1 MCCTVFKLPT
11 SHQYFAH
18 PSIHHRWYLSASIIH
33 IHTIHTLSS
42 SVDTD
47 TIEQIHLAQ
56 LTTHFNT
63 NILPTIPIPGSVH
76 SFKHNIEFQQKTQNM
91 KFDNRFTALAT
102 LSIMLPTSVDAFS
115 VLPGNVKSSSS
126 SSASTS
132 FTTKLYETV
141 EEKADTETH
150 FLRSISTS
158 AELDSGIVIKESS
171 PSPELKPADFPQNY
185 KISDK
190 WFYLEPKQKVCD
202 TKDIPAQVA
211 FQCVNKRGAIA
222 HGRDTELNF
231 DVLTMD
237 ENPFRSVGEVFED
250 LGGMTFLKDITSI
263 KTELLT
269 KGPVVSTSFLLT
281 EAFMSAVENA
291 ARFDP
296 TLVGQK
302 YPVLIV
308 GWEHTAFGEV
318 WLIQPLI
325 KGQYVEIQKIAFRQ
339 FGIDDVVV
347 APLNNFDSTPWQGG
361 PYFDIDLSGSPFPD
375 WCTTW
380 QGVETNINSKDLE
393 KLGAV
398 LSEDFITASRK
409 RTRFVIRDSTK
420 IAHSRACYLTKVEY
434 QEGDTPWHVEVNYGV

>member
-1 MCCTVFKLPT
+1 
-11 SHQYFAH
+11 
-18 PSIHHRWYLSASIIH
+18 
-33 IHTIHTLSS
+33 
-42 SVDTD
+42 
-47 TIEQIHLAQ
+47 
-56 LTTHFNT
+56 
-63 NILPTIPIPGSVH
+63 
-76 SFKHNIEFQQKTQNM
+76 M
-91 KFDNRFTALAT
+91 KFDTHFTALAT
-102 LSIMLPTSVDAFS
+102 LLMLLPTSVDAFS
-115 VLPGNVKSSSS
+115 VLPGNVVHARSSSSSSS
-126 SSASTS
+126 SSAFTFTS
-132 FTTKLYETV
+132 FTTKLYEKV

-150 FLRSISTS
+150 FLRSLST

-171 PSPELKPADFPQNY
+171 PSSPELKPVDFPQNY
-185 KISDK
+185 KISDN

-296 TLVGQK
+296 TLVNQK

-325 KGQYVEIQKIAFRQ
+325 KGQYVDIQKIAFRQ

-361 PYFDIDLSGSPFPD
+361 PYFDIDLSESPFPD

-380 QGVETNINSKDLE
+380 QGIETNINSKDLE

-420 IAHSRACYLTKVEY
+420 IARSRACYLTKVEY
-434 QEGDTPWHVEVNYGV
+434 QEGDSTPWHVEVNYGV